1 MASHSSSE
9 IAIRPLRASEQEAA
23 RRLILTGL
31 GEHFGWIDET
41 LNPDLRDIEAAY
53 LRPSHCFVVAELG
66 GAIVGTG
73 ALVSE
78 ASGVGRIVRVS
89 VDQRYRGRGIGRRL
103 VQHLVTAAHARGY
116 QRVVCETNDD
126 WEDAIALYR
135 SCGFAE
141 EARRDGSV
149 HFALDL
155 TLSAGTAQHPSTA
168 DIGLA

>member
-1 MASHSSSE
+1 MASHSSSD
-9 IAIRPLRASEQEAA
+9 ITIRPLRASEQEAA
-23 RRLILTGL
+23 RRLILAGL

-53 LRPSHCFVVAELG
+53 LRPGHCFLVAEIAG
-66 GAIVGTG
+66 TIAGTG
-73 ALVSE
+73 ALVSD
-78 ASGVGRIVRVS
+78 APGVGRIVRVS

-103 VQHLVTAAHARGY
+103 VQQLLAAAHARGY

-126 WEDAIALYR
+126 WDAAIALYR
-135 SCGFAE
+135 ACGFAE

-155 TLSAGTAQHPSTA
+155 TFSAGIAQHP
-168 DIGLA
+168 